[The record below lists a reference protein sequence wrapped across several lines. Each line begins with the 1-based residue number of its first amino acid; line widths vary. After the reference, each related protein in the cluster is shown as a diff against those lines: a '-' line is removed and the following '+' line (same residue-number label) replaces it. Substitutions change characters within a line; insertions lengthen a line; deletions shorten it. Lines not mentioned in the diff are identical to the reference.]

1 LNYLRPFV
9 RKLISKFDFEALD
22 VKMSKAKVSNGLE
35 CWIFGEFLRFIYI
48 KGLFYLMAER
58 SSSFTP
64 YGYVTVRSMAV
75 ELAAGGISPENVN
88 YVRKVGFFF

>member
-1 LNYLRPFV
+1 
-9 RKLISKFDFEALD
+9 
-22 VKMSKAKVSNGLE
+22 MSKAKVSNGLE
-35 CWIFGEFLRFIYI
+35 SWVLVRRSVYF

-75 ELAAGGISPENVN
+75 ELAAGGISAENVN
-88 YVRKVGFFF
+88 YVRLVFVFLKI